1 MIRYLIFAFK
11 FLQDIIAAAETI
23 AAAADQFTEEV
34 AGSIDMS
41 TFLYQTG
48 RSYYY
53 YKGSLTTPPCT
64 ETVDWHVME
73 GAIRITEEDVSL
85 MISIKIFW
93 LLVPSFGALQYYQ
106 RDFSEIFF

>member
-1 MIRYLIFAFK
+1 
-11 FLQDIIAAAETI
+11 
-23 AAAADQFTEEV
+23 
-34 AGSIDMS
+34 MS

-73 GAIRITEEDVSL
+73 GAIRITEADVSTYN
-85 MISIKIFW
+85 SVTSVVEFCGRE
-93 LLVPSFGALQYYQ
+93 STGGRF
-106 RDFSEIFF
+106 